1 MLPETGRRPT
11 LGDQIYARLRE
22 AIVTLEWLPGQML
35 YENELS
41 ERLGVSR
48 TPVREAIRLLA
59 SERLVDVLPQRGT
72 RVTLI
77 SLRTVKEVQFIR
89 EQLESGAFR
98 EAARR
103 WDPDLH
109 GPVRDRLEANL
120 REQLE
125 SGAFREAARRWDPDL
140 HGPVRDRLEA
150 NLREQAK
157 AAEAGDL
164 PAFFR
169 LDEAFHRLI
178 MGVAGNETL
187 LALIDRMRAHL
198 NRVRFLSL
206 KDERDEARIL
216 GEHRELLD
224 AVASG
229 HEERTVRLLMAH
241 IGKMDSVL
249 RRLESRHP
257 DYFVP

>member
-120 REQLE
+120 REQ
-125 SGAFREAARRWDPDL
+125 A
-140 HGPVRDRLEA
+140 
-150 NLREQAK
+150 Q

>member
-59 SERLVDVLPQRGT
+59 SERLVDVLPQRGS

-120 REQLE
+120 REQ
-125 SGAFREAARRWDPDL
+125 A
-140 HGPVRDRLEA
+140 
-150 NLREQAK
+150 Q

>member
-120 REQLE
+120 REQ
-125 SGAFREAARRWDPDL
+125 A
-140 HGPVRDRLEA
+140 
-150 NLREQAK
+150 Q

-169 LDEAFHRLI
+169 LDEAYHRLI

>member
-77 SLRTVKEVQFIR
+77 SLRTVKEVQFI
-89 EQLESGAFR
+89 
-98 EAARR
+98 
-103 WDPDLH
+103 
-109 GPVRDRLEANL
+109 

>member
-59 SERLVDVLPQRGT
+59 TERLVDVLPQRGT

-120 REQLE
+120 REQ
-125 SGAFREAARRWDPDL
+125 A
-140 HGPVRDRLEA
+140 
-150 NLREQAK
+150 Q